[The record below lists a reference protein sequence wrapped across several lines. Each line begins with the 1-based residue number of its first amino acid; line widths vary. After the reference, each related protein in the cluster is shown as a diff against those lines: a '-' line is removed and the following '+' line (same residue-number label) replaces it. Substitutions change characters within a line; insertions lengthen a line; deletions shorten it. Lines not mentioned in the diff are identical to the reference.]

1 MNGKTNYEMVKE
13 FNDVFGVEKTPKFV
27 DEVFDNTKMVNLR
40 MDLIREEMQ
49 ELEDAVEQ
57 RDRKEVI
64 DALSDIL
71 YVVYGMGDCLGI
83 NLDHSFGIVHKSNMS
98 KIANTEQQAIETVEQ
113 YKQSGTYD
121 SPAYRSID
129 VDGVKKYLIYNK
141 SSNKVLK
148 NKDYTKANF
157 DDML

>member
-13 FNDVFGVEKTPKFV
+13 FNNVFGVEKESKFV
-27 DEVFDNTKMVNLR
+27 DEVFDNKKLVKLR

-83 NLDHSFGIVHKSNMS
+83 NLDHSFDIVHRSNMS
-98 KIANTEQQAIETVEQ
+98 KIADTEKQAIESGEQ

-121 SPAYRSID
+121 SPVYRSIE
-129 VDGVKKYLIYNK
+129 VDGVEKYLIYNESTK
-141 SSNKVLK
+141 KVLK